1 MCPGLYITK
10 SHNRD
15 YVNTQDC
22 DRLERFLLLSSK
34 SNITETL
41 TWLETGINLN
51 SGLVFLHLMVS
62 IKLNGEH
69 HPYFFKVFSIEIF
82 MVLFTESISQEKKKK
97 KEPQDYKKS
106 PVNIRVIN

>member
-10 SHNRD
+10 SHNLV
-15 YVNTQDC
+15 YMNTPDC

-34 SNITETL
+34 SNITEIL
-41 TWLETGINLN
+41 TWLEAGINLN

-69 HPYFFKVFSIEIF
+69 HPYFIFKVFSIEIF
-82 MVLFTESISQEKKKK
+82 MVLFTESLKEKKKRNLK
-97 KEPQDYKKS
+97 TTRSPQLMQE
-106 PVNIRVIN
+106 

>member
-10 SHNRD
+10 SHNLV
-15 YVNTQDC
+15 YMNTPDC

-34 SNITETL
+34 SNITEIL

-69 HPYFFKVFSIEIF
+69 HQYFIFKVFSIEIF
-82 MVLFTESISQEKKKK
+82 MVLFTESLKEKKKRNLK
-97 KEPQDYKKS
+97 TTRSPQLMQE
-106 PVNIRVIN
+106 